1 MFSLRGVYPP
11 FTAGILTL
19 RGEIIERLLETAGRH
34 YKAGVKMSSDLMIVI
49 DGNSLA
55 HRAFHAIPPLST
67 SQGLLTNAVYGFT
80 NMLLKIIAEESPA
93 WIAVAFDKGRVTFR
107 HDDYERYKANRSAT
121 PEDLRPQFPVL
132 KDVLKAMRIKIFE
145 IEGFEADDLIGT
157 ITARAEREGLKSVV
171 VTGDRD
177 ALQLVSPLTRVKLT
191 KKGISELDE
200 YDEGKVWDRYG
211 ITPLQYTDFKGL
223 TGDASDNVPGIPGI
237 GEKTATRLLK
247 EYGSLEEILA
257 HAGELSGRTAVLVSS
272 AREQGEMS
280 KRLVTICR
288 EVPVDIDLEECR
300 WLGPDYKEL
309 LNIFKKLEFKT
320 LIKSIY
326 QDARNVAGDKQ
337 KGKKQGHKTGKQALA
352 ESDLET
358 YPVTYQRLDTPN
370 RLAGLIKTVRKS
382 GRLALSCVCDAGG
395 ALAGAG
401 FVLNEDR
408 AYLLSLQ
415 PPDTWRQQGEPDG
428 GGSLFENLETE
439 PGAGGYFREQALAAL
454 KTICEDPTIK
464 KYCHDGKKLIWLL
477 HKNGI
482 KLAGLAFDTMIAS
495 YLLNPASP
503 NRELE
508 DVSLEHLNA
517 VLPGGEDELPARAL
531 CVLQLARLLEDKL
544 KLLEQDRLFYDVE
557 LPLVEVLAAMEI
569 QGVSVDK
576 KQLEDMSKELG
587 LLIKSLE
594 GEIYRLAG
602 QIFNINST
610 RQLGKILFEELK
622 LPVVKKTKTGFSTD
636 AEVLEELAM
645 SHEIVA
651 KVLEYRQLMKLKS
664 TYTDGL
670 AALINPATG
679 RLHTTFHQTV
689 TATGRLSSSDPN
701 LQNIPIRLEAGRLIR
716 KVFIPS
722 CPDNLLLTADYS
734 QIELRIL
741 AHISGD
747 PVLID
752 SFKKGEDI
760 HTRTAAEV
768 FAVAPE
774 EVTREMRGQAKA
786 VNFGIIYGLSDFGLA
801 RNIKVG
807 RQEAR
812 RYIENYFARYAGVK
826 TYIERAVRE
835 AREKGYVTTLLNRR
849 RYLPDLFSP
858 NRTLRNFGERTAM
871 NTPIQGSAAD
881 IIKLAMVNIQHELAE
896 HGHKA
901 KMILQVHDEL
911 IFDTPA
917 NELDHLIELVKR
929 CMENA
934 LVMDVPLVVDM
945 KTGANWYDVKKI

>member
-1 MFSLRGVYPP
+1 
-11 FTAGILTL
+11 
-19 RGEIIERLLETAGRH
+19 
-34 YKAGVKMSSDLMIVI
+34 MSSDILIVI
-49 DGNSLA
+49 DGNSLV

-67 SQGLLTNAVYGFT
+67 SQGLVTNAVYGFT
-80 NMLLKIIAEESPA
+80 NMLMKIIAEESPSR
-93 WIAVAFDKGRVTFR
+93 IAVAFDKGRATFR
-107 HDDYERYKANRSAT
+107 HDDYEYYKANRSAT

-145 IEGFEADDLIGT
+145 IEGFEADDIIGT
-157 ITARAEREGLKSVV
+157 ITAKAEREGLKSIV

-177 ALQLVSPLTRVKLT
+177 ALQLVSPLTRVRLT

-223 TGDASDNVPGIPGI
+223 TGDSSDNIPGIPGI
-237 GEKTATRLLK
+237 GEKTASRLLK
-247 EYGSLEEILA
+247 EYGTLEEVLA
-257 HAGELSGRTAVLVSS
+257 HAGELSGRTADLIISS
-272 AREQGEMS
+272 KQQAELS
-280 KRLVTICR
+280 KKLVTINR
-288 EVPVDIDLEECR
+288 EVPLEIDLEQCR
-300 WLGPDYKEL
+300 WQGPDFKDL
-309 LNIFKKLEFKT
+309 LEVFKKLEFKT

-326 QDARNVAGDKQ
+326 RDAGEGTGEKNQ
-337 KGKKQGHKTGKQALA
+337 KGKRHGQKRGKQALP
-352 ESDLET
+352 EPDLET
-358 YPVTYQRLDTPN
+358 YPVTYQRLDTTN
-370 RLAGLIKTVRKS
+370 RLTSFVKAARKS
-382 GRLALSCVCDAGG
+382 GQLSLSLSCDAGEV
-395 ALAGAG
+395 LTEAG
-401 FVLNEDR
+401 FVLNENKV
-408 AYLLSLQ
+408 YYLSLRTSDAGSQ
-415 PPDTWRQQGEPDG
+415 KDDLNDG
-428 GGSLFENLETE
+428 GNLFENLET
-439 PGAGGYFREQALAAL
+439 GFGVARYFREKALEAL
-454 KTICEDPTIK
+454 KTLCEDPNIK

-477 HKNGI
+477 HKSGI
-482 KLAGLAFDTMIAS
+482 KLNNLAFDTMIAS

-517 VLPGGEDELPARAL
+517 VLPKGEEELPARAL
-531 CVLQLARLLEDKL
+531 CILQLVRLLDEKL
-544 KLLEQDRLFYDVE
+544 SLLEQDRLFYDVE

-569 QGVSVDK
+569 QGVAVDE
-576 KQLEDMSKELG
+576 KQLETMSKQLG
-587 LLIKSLE
+587 LLIKELE
-594 GEIYRLAG
+594 GDIYRLAG
-602 QIFNINST
+602 QVFNINST
-610 RQLGKILFEELK
+610 KQLGKILFEELK

-636 AEVLEELAM
+636 AEVLDELAM

-670 AALINPATG
+670 AALINPETK

-689 TATGRLSSSDPN
+689 TATGRLSSSEPN

-722 CPDNLLLTADYS
+722 REENLLLAADYS

-760 HTRTAAEV
+760 HIRTAAEV
-768 FAVAPE
+768 FGVSPE
-774 EVTREMRGQAKA
+774 EVTREMRSRAKA
-786 VNFGIIYGLSDFGLA
+786 VNFGIIYGLSDFGLD
-801 RNIKVG
+801 RSIKVG

-812 RYIENYFARYAGVK
+812 RYIENYFKRYAGVK
-826 TYIERAVRE
+826 NYIDRVVRE

-881 IIKLAMVNIQHELAE
+881 IIKLAMVNIQRELAE

-911 IFDTPA
+911 IFDSPA
-917 NELDHLIELVKR
+917 NELDRLKELVKR

-934 LVMDVPLVVDM
+934 LVLDVPLVVDI
-945 KTGANWYDVKKI
+945 KIGPNWYDVKKV

>member
-1 MFSLRGVYPP
+1 
-11 FTAGILTL
+11 
-19 RGEIIERLLETAGRH
+19 
-34 YKAGVKMSSDLMIVI
+34 MSNELMIII

-67 SQGLLTNAVYGFT
+67 SQGLVTNAVYGFT
-80 NMLLKIIAEESPA
+80 NMLMKIIAEESPA
-93 WIAVAFDKGRVTFR
+93 RLVVAFDKGRVTFR
-107 HDDYERYKANRSAT
+107 HDDYEHYKANRSAT

-132 KDVLKAMRIKIFE
+132 KDVLKAMRIKIYE

-157 ITARAEREGLKSVV
+157 ITARAEQAGLKSVV

-177 ALQLVSPLTRVKLT
+177 ALQLVSPLTRVRLT

-211 ITPLQYTDFKGL
+211 VTPRQYTDFKGL
-223 TGDASDNVPGIPGI
+223 TGDPSDNIPGIPGI
-237 GEKTATRLLK
+237 GEKTAARLLK

-257 HAGELSGRTAVLVSS
+257 HAAELSGRTAALVSS
-272 AREQGEMS
+272 AGKQGEMS
-280 KRLVTICR
+280 KRLATIHR
-288 EVPVDIDLEECR
+288 EVPVEIDLEQCR
-300 WLGPDYKEL
+300 WQGPDYKEL
-309 LNIFKKLEFKT
+309 LEIFKKLEFKS

-326 QDARNVAGDKQ
+326 QKARDGAGEQQ
-337 KGKKQGHKTGKQALA
+337 KYKKQGAKTGKQALS
-352 ESDLET
+352 EPDLET
-358 YPVTYQRLDTPN
+358 YPVTYQKLDTTS
-370 RLAGLIKTVRKS
+370 RLNSFVKAARKS
-382 GRLALSCVCDAGG
+382 GRLALSCACNAGG

-408 AYLLSLQ
+408 AYLLNLQ
-415 PPDTWRQQGEPDG
+415 PQGDWRQEDPQDG
-428 GGSLFENLETE
+428 GNLFAGLEAEQGT
-439 PGAGGYFREQALAAL
+439 GAHFREQALAVLRAV
-454 KTICEDPTIK
+454 CEDPTVKI
-464 KYCHDGKKLIWLL
+464 YCHDGKKLIWLL
-477 HKNGI
+477 HKRGI
-482 KLAGLAFDTMIAS
+482 KLAGLAFDTMIAA

-517 VLPGGEDELPARAL
+517 VLPGGEEELPARAL
-531 CVLQLARLLEDKL
+531 CILELARLLEEKL
-544 KLLEQDRLFYDVE
+544 KRLEQDRLFYEVE

-569 QGVSVDK
+569 NGVAVDK
-576 KQLEDMSKELG
+576 KQLQDMSKELG
-587 LLIKSLE
+587 LQIKDLE
-594 GEIYRLAG
+594 GEIYRMAG

-610 RQLGKILFEELK
+610 KQLGKILFEELK
-622 LPVVKKTKTGFSTD
+622 LPVVKKTKTGYSTD

-645 SHEIVA
+645 SHEVVA

-670 AALINPATG
+670 AVLINPETR

-716 KVFIPS
+716 KVFVPS
-722 CPDNLLLTADYS
+722 SADNLLLTADYS

-768 FAVAPE
+768 FGVAPE
-774 EVTREMRGQAKA
+774 EVTREMRGRAKA
-786 VNFGIIYGLSDFGLA
+786 VNFGIIYGLSDFGLD
-801 RNIKVG
+801 RSIKVG

-826 TYIERAVRE
+826 AYIDRVVRE

-881 IIKLAMVNIQHELAE
+881 IIKLAMVNIQRELVE
-896 HGHKA
+896 HGLQA

-917 NELDHLIELVKR
+917 AELESLKELVKR

-945 KTGANWYDVKKI
+945 KIGANWYDVKKI